1 MTGEATAGGVGAAPV
16 AGSPVGGSPVGG
28 LPVGGSAGRLAR
40 LKKRAEF
47 LAAAGGART
56 GGRSVMLQGRPRGDD
71 APARVGF
78 TVTKK
83 VGNAVERN
91 RTRRRLRAAVD
102 RCAGA
107 AAPGCDYVLVARRP
121 AITMSFEALVAELA
135 AGFDR
140 LARPRGEVP
149 SPRRRSG
156 GGRATPDP
164 TRETTS

>member
-1 MTGEATAGGVGAAPV
+1 MAGEATAGGADEGPR
-16 AGSPVGGSPVGG
+16 AGTRSR
-28 LPVGGSAGRLAR
+28 LPR
-40 LKKRAEF
+40 LKRRAEF
-47 LAAAGGART
+47 VAAAGGART
-56 GGRSVMLQGRPRGDD
+56 GGRAVLMQALLRGDA

-78 TVTKK
+78 TVTRK

-91 RTRRRLRAAVD
+91 RIRRRLRAAVE
-102 RCAGA
+102 RCAA
-107 AAPGCDYVLVARRP
+107 AARPGCDYVLVARRP

-140 LARPRGEVP
+140 LARPRGPEP

-164 TRETTS
+164 TRETTP

>member
-1 MTGEATAGGVGAAPV
+1 MTGEATAGGAGERT
-16 AGSPVGGSPVGG
+16 AGSP
-28 LPVGGSAGRLAR
+28 AERLAR

-56 GGRSVMLQGRPRGDD
+56 GGRCVMMQARPRGDD

-91 RTRRRLRAAVD
+91 RIRRRLRAAVE
-102 RCAGA
+102 RCAA
-107 AAPGCDYVLVARRP
+107 AATPGCDYVLVARRP